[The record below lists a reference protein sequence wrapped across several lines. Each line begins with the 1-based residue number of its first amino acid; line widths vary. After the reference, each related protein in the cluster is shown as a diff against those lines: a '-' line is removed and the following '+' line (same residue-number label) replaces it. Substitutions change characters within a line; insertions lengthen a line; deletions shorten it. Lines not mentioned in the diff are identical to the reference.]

1 MYGRTFVVRHNKDL
15 SICLHLIILT
25 AFEQYWTD
33 LSIERQLLQ
42 GHLARQLRRYSAR
55 TRGTSTHIHDRI
67 PFVCHCLQV
76 CTCNLLCTRNSTWLS
91 VRAVPTTS
99 FCISRTMSAAFCWSR
114 PSWLSWCQMCHLWKT
129 VVCLRWPI
137 CLELITW
144 RFKKHFPQPFSF
156 SI

>member
-91 VRAVPTTS
+91 VRAVPTTMQFLHFEDDVS
-99 FCISRTMSAAFCWSR
+99 CVLLVAAILTFVVSDVPFMENGRLPTLAHLLRTYY
-114 PSWLSWCQMCHLWKT
+114 LT
-129 VVCLRWPI
+129 I
-137 CLELITW
+137 
-144 RFKKHFPQPFSF
+144 
-156 SI
+156 